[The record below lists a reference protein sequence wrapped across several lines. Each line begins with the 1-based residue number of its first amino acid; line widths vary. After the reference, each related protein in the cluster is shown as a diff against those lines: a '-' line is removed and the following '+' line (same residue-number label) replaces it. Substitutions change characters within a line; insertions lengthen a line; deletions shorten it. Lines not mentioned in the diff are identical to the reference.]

1 MHMWWEQWKERLKNI
16 FTKEVEIEVEEFVE
30 VEQEESDKQ
39 PNIQTKMTYHY
50 PSGRSFKFPV
60 IPDTVDQKKKRMLTS
75 NLVIKEEIKILYK
88 KEERDGHTEK
98 IIKEKKQLRT
108 KSRTIIARCRTEA
121 EKKLRILHVMRAVLR
136 KRKITREEKYI
147 RKTRMFLFSRQRC
160 LLRFMAFSRENLS

>member
-60 IPDTVDQKKKRMLTS
+60 IPDTVDQKR
-75 NLVIKEEIKILYK
+75 NE
-88 KEERDGHTEK
+88 
-98 IIKEKKQLRT
+98 
-108 KSRTIIARCRTEA
+108 C
-121 EKKLRILHVMRAVLR
+121 
-136 KRKITREEKYI
+136 
-147 RKTRMFLFSRQRC
+147 
-160 LLRFMAFSRENLS
+160 